1 MNLSIRRFQLRQSF
15 LYKQKFV
22 FAFSS
27 PQFNSQ
33 LMCTSQ
39 HRCNDCKCNEM
50 NDLQGKKSNPRNFL
64 LSLAGCLPN
73 GNVTGYIWAKQLILK
88 KFPPGDLPYVG
99 TPARLA
105 EGPSMSWFTQRIS
118 GFVT

>member
-1 MNLSIRRFQLRQSF
+1 M
-15 LYKQKFV
+15 
-22 FAFSS
+22 AG
-27 PQFNSQ
+27 NSDK
-33 LMCTSQ
+33 
-39 HRCNDCKCNEM
+39 CNDCKLLKVK
-50 NDLQGKKSNPRNFL
+50 DLQRNKSEFGNFL

-88 KFPPGDLPYVG
+88 KLPPGDLPYVG

-105 EGPSMSWFTQRIS
+105 EGPSMSWFTQQIF